1 MKKLFFIIIVVFYS
15 SGYQGQ
21 QTLQYSNYLEN
32 SFYLNPA
39 VAHLGKKSL
48 NIIYRNQWVGFEG
61 APKTTFLSYQSSF
74 SHKKDVKS
82 SSFSSFGGFLQNEN
96 IGAFKSFKI
105 NISYSY
111 SLLLSSNWRLS
122 FGSFLGFQQLGLD
135 VSNITLFDSNDPVV
149 DVSNFS
155 FLPDF
160 STGFTLCNNNNFF
173 GISTKQ
179 IFQNNWK
186 KIINSDL
193 SQNESSLV
201 FIAAKKI
208 LLRNVD
214 FTPNVMFDLTGQ
226 FKPKLIAG
234 LKIAYKQFLS
244 TGFAVRN
251 FNSILGQFKIMFP
264 NNLQITYA
272 HDFSFSDILL
282 GPLNSSEF
290 MVSYISP
297 IRENNKNK
305 NTISFF

>member
-1 MKKLFFIIIVVFYS
+1 MKKLFFIIVVVFYS
-15 SGYQGQ
+15 LGYQGQ

-39 VAHLGKKSL
+39 VAHLGKKRL
-48 NIIYRNQWVGFEG
+48 NIIYRNQWIGFEG
-61 APKTTFLSYQSSF
+61 APTTTFLSYQSSF

-96 IGAFKSFKI
+96 IGAFRSFKI
-105 NISYSY
+105 NFSYSY

-122 FGSFLGFQQLGLD
+122 FGSFLGVQQLGLD

-160 STGFTLCNNNNFF
+160 SMGVTLCNNNNFF

-186 KIINSDL
+186 KIISSDL

-234 LKIAYKQFLS
+234 LKIAYKQYLS

-251 FNSILGQFKIMFP
+251 VNSVLGQFKIMFP

-272 HDFSFSDILL
+272 HDFSFSNILL

-290 MVSYISP
+290 MVSYISS
-297 IRENNKNK
+297 IKENNKHK

>member
-1 MKKLFFIIIVVFYS
+1 VKKLFFITVVFYS
-15 SGYQGQ
+15 LSYQGQ

-39 VAHLGKKSL
+39 VAHLGNKSL
-48 NIIYRNQWVGFEG
+48 NIIYRNQWIGFEG
-61 APKTTFLSYQSSF
+61 SPKTTFLSYQTSF

-82 SSFSSFGGFLQNEN
+82 SSFSNFGGFLQNEN
-96 IGAFKSFKI
+96 IGAFRSFKI
-105 NISYSY
+105 NISYCY
-111 SLLLSSNWRLS
+111 SFLLNSNWRLS
-122 FGSFLGFQQLGLD
+122 FGSFFGVQQLGLD

-160 STGFTLCNNNNFF
+160 SMGVALTNNNNFF
-173 GISTKQ
+173 GISAKQ

-186 KIINSDL
+186 QIINSDL
-193 SQNESSLV
+193 SQNESSFV
-201 FIAAKKI
+201 FIAAKRI
-208 LLRNVD
+208 FLRNVD
-214 FTPNVMFDLTGQ
+214 FTPNVMFDFTDQ

-234 LKIAYKQFLS
+234 LKITYKQFIS
-244 TGFAVRN
+244 TGIAVRN
-251 FNSILGQFKIMFP
+251 VNSVLGQFKIIFS

-272 HDFSFSDILL
+272 HDFSYSNILL

-297 IRENNKNK
+297 IRENNKHK
-305 NTISFF
+305 NIISFF

>member
-1 MKKLFFIIIVVFYS
+1 VKKLFFIIVVFYS
-15 SGYQGQ
+15 VIYHGQ

-74 SHKKDVKS
+74 SHNKDVKS
-82 SSFSSFGGFLQNEN
+82 SSFSNVGGFLQNEN
-96 IGAFKSFKI
+96 IGAFRSFKI

-111 SLLLSSNWRLS
+111 SFLLSSNWRLS
-122 FGSFLGFQQLGLD
+122 LGSFIGIQQLGLD
-135 VSNITLFDSNDPVV
+135 VTGVTLFDSNDPVV

-155 FLPDF
+155 LFPDF
-160 STGFTLCNNNNFF
+160 SMGFALTNNNNFF

-179 IFQNNWK
+179 VFQNNWK

-193 SQNESSLV
+193 SQNESSIV

-208 LLRNVD
+208 ALSNIG
-214 FTPNVMFDLTGQ
+214 FTPNIMLDFTRQ
-226 FKPKLIAG
+226 FKPRLIAG
-234 LKIAYKQFLS
+234 LKIDFKEIISA
-244 TGFAVRN
+244 GIAVRN
-251 FNSILGQFKIMFP
+251 ENTVLGQFKIMFTK
-264 NNLQITYA
+264 NLQFSYG
-272 HDFSFSDILL
+272 HDFSFSNILL
-282 GPLNSSEF
+282 RPLNSNEL
-290 MVSYISP
+290 MVSYISS
-297 IRENNKNK
+297 IRENNKHK

>member
-1 MKKLFFIIIVVFYS
+1 VKKLFFIFVVFYS
-15 SGYQGQ
+15 LGFQGQ

-39 VAHLGKKSL
+39 VAILGKKSL
-48 NIIYRNQWVGFEG
+48 NIIYRNQWIGFEG

-96 IGAFKSFKI
+96 IGAFRSFKI

-135 VSNITLFDSNDPVV
+135 VTDVTLFDPNDPVV

-155 FLPDF
+155 LFPDF
-160 STGFTLCNNNNFF
+160 SMGFALTNNNNFF

-179 IFQNNWK
+179 VFQNNWK
-186 KIINSDL
+186 KIVNSDL
-193 SQNESSLV
+193 SQNESSIV

-208 LLRNVD
+208 ALNNIG
-214 FTPNVMFDLTGQ
+214 FTPIIMLDFTGQ

-234 LKIAYKQFLS
+234 LKIDFKEIIS
-244 TGFAVRN
+244 TGIAVRN
-251 FNSILGQFKIMFP
+251 ENTVLGQFKIMFTK
-264 NNLQITYA
+264 NLQISYA
-272 HDFSFSDILL
+272 HDFSFSNILL
-282 GPLNSSEF
+282 RPLNSNEL
-290 MVSYISP
+290 MISYISS
-297 IRENNKNK
+297 IRENNKHK

>member
-1 MKKLFFIIIVVFYS
+1 MKKLFFIIVVFYS
-15 SGYQGQ
+15 VIYHGQ

-74 SHKKDVKS
+74 SHNKDVKS
-82 SSFSSFGGFLQNEN
+82 SSFSNVGGFLQNEN
-96 IGAFKSFKI
+96 IGAFRSFKI

-111 SLLLSSNWRLS
+111 SFLLSSNWRLS
-122 FGSFLGFQQLGLD
+122 FGSFIGIQQLGLD
-135 VSNITLFDSNDPVV
+135 VTGVTLFDSNDPVV

-155 FLPDF
+155 LFPDF
-160 STGFTLCNNNNFF
+160 SMGFALTNNNNFF

-179 IFQNNWK
+179 VFQNNWK

-193 SQNESSLV
+193 SQNESSIV

-208 LLRNVD
+208 ALSNIG
-214 FTPNVMFDLTGQ
+214 FTPNIMLDFTRQ
-226 FKPKLIAG
+226 FKPRLIAG
-234 LKIAYKQFLS
+234 LKIDFKEIISA
-244 TGFAVRN
+244 GIAVRN
-251 FNSILGQFKIMFP
+251 ENTVLGQFKIMFTK
-264 NNLQITYA
+264 NLQFSYG
-272 HDFSFSDILL
+272 HDFSFSNILL
-282 GPLNSSEF
+282 RPLNSNEL
-290 MVSYISP
+290 MVSYISS
-297 IRENNKNK
+297 IRENNKHK